1 MEVTITRYGK
11 RTGGPWYGE
20 DFPRLKFEREASRY
34 FPGLSSVTI
43 TSGHNAGRRY
53 RLTVDVPHYEARCV
67 QILFRKDFPKFSR
80 VSVDGPVDSK
90 HRFSSGDLCM
100 WDPEDPVENRWVFE
114 DGLIALLGHITTHLF
129 REAWHRE
136 TGEWPGPE
144 VGHSKIESESTG
156 QSGVR
161 Q

>member
-20 DFPRLKFEREASRY
+20 DFPRIMFEREARRY
-34 FPGLSSVTI
+34 FPDLASVTI
-43 TSGHNAGRRY
+43 KSSHNAGRKY
-53 RLTVDVPHYEARCV
+53 RIAVHVPHYDDRRV
-67 QILFRKDFPKFSR
+67 QILFRKDSPRIPR

-100 WDPEDPVENRWVFE
+100 WYPKDPFENQWVFE
-114 DGLIALLGHITTHLF
+114 DRLVALLGHIVAHLF
-129 REAWHRE
+129 REAWYRE

-144 VGHSKIESESTG
+144 VDHLKIKSEPAEQTG
-156 QSGVR
+156 VQ